1 MDPDHRPLKI
11 TCVLFLGYSERA
23 FADAVATSSAAAL
36 SAPSAVAAAAVRP
49 AAAAGCRGGGGSLP
63 RHSPS
68 CTARCAPH
76 VHPWRAAPPVATA
89 AAAAVEAAAARR
101 PAVPPSVFL
110 AHRSALASRSEYFRR
125 LLDPAGG
132 FADSGEAEVSL
143 AEADPEAFGWLLAY
157 MYTGELH
164 MPYELL
170 RPAAD
175 LAGRLL
181 LPAECAAD
189 LQARLLAAV
198 VTPGS
203 VVSELIWAARHDMT
217 DLVPQQVGLEL
228 PHQIRHVVLR
238 RQISSETT
246 DPGVTAASS
255 RACRDTSASP
265 LSAKPPAGSNS
276 RRKYSLRAA
285 SADRCTRKALPPPPP
300 PTRTVTM
307 AAPLAVS
314 SPPPPSTRSA
324 PPAPIPPP
332 S

>member
-1 MDPDHRPLKI
+1 MTWEDVPAQKKADPVQFGPR
-11 TCVLFLGYSERA
+11 CVLFLGYSERA

-36 SAPSAVAAAAVRP
+36 SAPSAVAAAA
-49 AAAAGCRGGGGSLP
+49 AAGAAAGAFRGT
-63 RHSPS
+63 R
-68 CTARCAPH
+68 
-76 VHPWRAAPPVATA
+76 RAALR
-89 AAAAVEAAAARR
+89 AVRLMSIPGGLRR
-101 PAVPPSVFL
+101 QWRQQQRQRWRRRRRDGQRVFL

-255 RACRDTSASP
+255 RACRSAP
-265 LSAKPPAGSNS
+265 HSAGISSRPASS
-276 RRKYSLRAA
+276 AA
-285 SADRCTRKALPPPPP
+285 GRSSSYGMC
-300 PTRTVTM
+300 
-307 AAPLAVS
+307 S
-314 SPPPPSTRSA
+314 SPVYM
-324 PPAPIPPP
+324 
-332 S
+332 